1 MKRHLTTFTNSE
13 QQCARDCMV
22 KHGFAYAEGLR
33 PKVTP
38 RALSFGTAF
47 HAGPAALY
55 RTIGTVPQD
64 AALDVGMADG
74 LTAIDASFKEWLDKV
89 EPLTTQEQ
97 LDELYDYAKEAV
109 ADARWMF
116 KHYCHTFRADI
127 TRLVPLAVERSFSVP
142 MRNVLGRVVPHFRYA
157 GVWDLVA
164 FDPEHGDIVIFD
176 HKTTKGD
183 VGSIDRRVEI
193 DTQMAGYLYAL
204 REMLISHP
212 GAFVTKQS
220 SHPFWPDAMDL
231 LKACTGAL
239 PIGRIAYNVVRKKR
253 PTAPQINQDGTVS
266 IKAIDTLPEIYED
279 ALEQQ
284 REPEWLT
291 KAYANRE
298 SKGGELKFNE
308 QATRYTELQVKQ
320 ADVLQRLRD
329 RGDTFIG
336 RREFFRTPDE
346 IERWRREAM
355 TQANI
360 IRIAEQNDK
369 RDERGNLYRS
379 TRYRNPGHCTGP
391 ASLPCSYR
399 SLCIDDAPELRA
411 AFDVVPRHVEVELA
425 NRDTE
430 ED

>member
-64 AALDVGMADG
+64 EALELGMARG
-74 LTAIDASFKEWLDKV
+74 LAAIDDSFGAWLEKV
-89 EPLTTQEQ
+89 EPLTSPEQ
-97 LDELYDYAKEAV
+97 LQELGDYAADAV
-109 ADARWMF
+109 LDARWMF

-164 FDPEHGDIVIFD
+164 YDPEHGDIVIFD

-204 REMLISHP
+204 QEEIN
-212 GAFVTKQS
+212 AFNLWDIKDERRI
-220 SHPFWPDAMDL
+220 PEIKRAFDGMR
-231 LKACTGAL
+231 
-239 PIGRIAYNVVRKKR
+239 IGRIAYNVVRKKR
-253 PTAPQINQDGTVS
+253 PTAPQINKDGTVS
-266 IKAIDTLPEIYED
+266 IAAIDTLPEIYED

-320 ADVLQRLRD
+320 AGVLQRLRD

-355 TQANI
+355 TQANV
-360 IRIAEQNDK
+360 IRMAEAK
-369 RDERGNLYRS
+369 PEL
-379 TRYRNPGHCTGP
+379 RYRNPGHCTGP

-425 NRDTE
+425 NRDAE